1 MPIEY
6 EEFIEAVSRSAGI
19 DHQSARRAAQAT
31 LVSVAERLDDD
42 SRQRLAAALPPLF
55 RQYLPRQAGPRDW
68 DLAALMREIAQRGRQ
83 APEQARVRAQAVL
96 AALAEREPGLPS
108 GLPLPDDI
116 RGLFT
121 PPEIGG
127 GITGATGHLA
137 PLSPAEV
144 DAALRRLPDWEGDT
158 AGLRRT
164 IVLPPDSL
172 DRVLDRI
179 ENLRRDLGGGVYTR
193 RDDGNAEVTV
203 KTATVDAV
211 TAPDVDIAASIDS
224 LIAEFGAGM
233 SASRRISRSAAGA
246 TAVPGSAPPTTSPRR
261 GRRG

>member
-6 EEFIEAVSRSAGI
+6 REFIEAVSRSAGI
-19 DHQSARRAAQAT
+19 DHRSARRVAQAT
-31 LVSVAERLDDD
+31 FVTVAERLDDE

-68 DLAALMREIAQRGRQ
+68 DLTALMREIAQRGLQ
-83 APEQARVRAQAVL
+83 PPEQARVRAQVVL
-96 AALAEREPGLPS
+96 ATLADRVPDLPS
-108 GLPLPDDI
+108 GLPLPDNI
-116 RGLFT
+116 RELFT
-121 PPEIGG
+121 PPPEFGG
-127 GITGATGHLA
+127 GVTGATGHLA
-137 PLSPAEV
+137 PLNLEEV

-158 AGLRRT
+158 SGLRRT

-193 RDDGNAEVTV
+193 RDGDNAEVTV
-203 KTATVDAV
+203 KTAAVDAV
-211 TAPDVDIAASIDS
+211 TAPDVDIAASIDG

-233 SASRRISRSAAGA
+233 SA
-246 TAVPGSAPPTTSPRR
+246 P
-261 GRRG
+261 

>member
-19 DHQSARRAAQAT
+19 DHQSARKVAQAT
-31 LVSVAERLDDD
+31 FVAVAERLDNDG
-42 SRQRLAAALPPLF
+42 RQRLAAALPPLF
-55 RQYLPRQAGPRDW
+55 RQYLPRQARSRDW
-68 DLAALMREIAQRGRQ
+68 DLAALIREMAQRGKQ
-83 APEQARVRAQAVL
+83 PPEQARVRAQAVL
-96 AALAEREPGLPS
+96 AAIAEREPDLPA

-116 RGLFT
+116 RELFT

-127 GITGATGHLA
+127 GVTGASGHLA
-137 PLSPAEV
+137 SLTSEEV

-158 AGLRRT
+158 SGLRRT

-193 RDDGNAEVTV
+193 RDGGNAEVTV
-203 KTATVDAV
+203 KTASVNAV
-211 TAPDVDIAASIDS
+211 TAPDVDIAASIDR
-224 LIAEFGAGM
+224 LIADFTAGM
-233 SASRRISRSAAGA
+233 SAS
-246 TAVPGSAPPTTSPRR
+246 
-261 GRRG
+261 